1 MSRQAQPQFAF
12 SAGEVSPLLYARPD
26 YQRTQQGLRAA
37 NGFLPLRQGGITRA
51 PGTTYRGEVAGG
63 AVGAVRLISFEFS
76 AGDAVVLEFT
86 PNVMR
91 VWRYGVLVDDPG
103 SPGTPYQL
111 VTQYD
116 AASLSRLQ
124 WVQSADVIY
133 LADGARPI
141 QKLRRLALDNWTIE
155 DFLPTDGPF
164 LPSQD
169 INVVSN
175 SLVTSATITA
185 PAGTFV
191 PEMVGGLLRVEVDGF
206 DDVPAWEPNEA
217 VTQFHSRHYDGKVYF
232 LHSTGADVGSVPP
245 THSDGREQVAEGV
258 KWIYLNDKVGI
269 ARITQYNSSA
279 SVDVSIIRQFP
290 QDLQTSGSARISFG
304 AWSDYAGWPRAI
316 EIYDQRLVAAGTA
329 LAPRMIA
336 FSQLG
341 IFDSWLPGTLDTDG
355 FAYTISGS
363 VSLNEIEWLAT
374 GLHGLYV
381 GTTGEILA
389 TQGVDESRV
398 VAPSNFT
405 IRPMASVPASSI
417 PPIMP
422 TGFPIFVTKDRQRVF
437 ELRYAINEQGHQP
450 RELSLPADHIA
461 AVGFSA
467 MAWQSTAHPLIWFA
481 RADGTLAAM
490 LYDVDQDILGWVPMS
505 VALGFV
511 AGLCVTPDP
520 ITGQD
525 IVTLAVSRFI
535 NGQYRMFIEE
545 MALPYGTLQ
554 ASVAPQKSH
563 HLFAASEFAPGS
575 ATDKF
580 SVSHLEGE
588 DVWAWTEAGAFGPFT
603 VPAGGE
609 ITLPQAVTSAI
620 VGLHDPN
627 HVGELMSLHPAS
639 SSGDTTGDDR
649 RILPGSA
656 VVLHRTAG
664 GAVSFLERQFDE
676 PGWFASDPEPLVR
689 RPVADP
695 AIDVVSGA
703 TRLAGQTGMAAE
715 VSMRFMPD
723 PGAPLTILAV
733 TPAMQQESA

>member
-1 MSRQAQPQFAF
+1 MSRQTQPQFAF

-26 YQRTQQGLRAA
+26 YQRTQQGLRSA

-51 PGTTYRGEVAGG
+51 PGTTYRGQAAGAGG
-63 AVGAVRLISFEFS
+63 GPVKLISFEFS

-86 PNVMR
+86 PNLMR
-91 VWRYGVLVDDPG
+91 VWRYGVLVDEPG

-111 VTQYD
+111 VTQFD
-116 AASLSRLQ
+116 AASLARLQ
-124 WVQSADVIY
+124 WAQSADVIY
-133 LADGARPI
+133 FADGARPI
-141 QKLRRLALDNWTIE
+141 QKLSRLALDNWTIE
-155 DFLPTDGPF
+155 DFLPQDGPF

-169 INVVSN
+169 ISVSSNSQVSN
-175 SLVTSATITA
+175 TTLTG
-185 PAGTFV
+185 PANTFS
-191 PEMVGGLLRVEVDGF
+191 PDMVGGLIRVEIDGF
-206 DDVPAWEPNEA
+206 EDTPAWTPNEA
-217 VTQFHSRHYDGKVYF
+217 VPQFLTRHYDGKVYF
-232 LHSTGADVGSVPP
+232 LRQTGADVGSVPP
-245 THSDGREQVAEGV
+245 THSDGKEQVADGV
-258 KWIYLNDKVGI
+258 IWEYLYDKVGI
-269 ARITQYNSSA
+269 AIITQFNSSS
-279 SVDVSIIRQFP
+279 SVDALIVRRFP
-290 QDLQTSGSARISFG
+290 LEVETQGAARISLG

-329 LAPRMIA
+329 LAPRMIC

-341 IFDSWLPGTLDTDG
+341 IFDEWFAGTLDTDG
-355 FAYTISGS
+355 FSYTISGS

-398 VAPSNFT
+398 VTPSNFT

-461 AVGFSA
+461 AVGFTD

-481 RADGTLAAM
+481 RADGTLAAL

-511 AGLCVTPDP
+511 ASLCVTPDP

-525 IVTLAVSRFI
+525 IVTLAVSRFV
-535 NGQYRMFIEE
+535 NGQFQMFIEE

-563 HLFAASEFAPGS
+563 HLFAASQFSPVS
-575 ATDKF
+575 ATDTF
-580 SVSHLEGE
+580 SVPHLKGE

-603 VPAGGE
+603 VPAGGA
-609 ITLPQAVTSAI
+609 ITLPQAVTNAI

-627 HVGELMSLHPAS
+627 HIAELMSLHPAS

-656 VVLHRTAG
+656 VVLHRTADG
-664 GAVSFLERQFDE
+664 FVSFLERQFDE
-676 PGWFASDPEPLVR
+676 QGWFASDPEPLVR
-689 RPVADP
+689 RPIADP

-703 TRLAGQTGMAAE
+703 ARLVGQSGMAAE
-715 VSMRFMPD
+715 VSMRFMPA
-723 PGAPLTILAV
+723 PGAPMTILAV
-733 TPAMQQESA
+733 TPAMQQESG